1 MLHYP
6 IYGRSCTPIAFSTR
20 KTSGIGRLQCFA
32 IEQSG
37 WARFAAG
44 ASAFAVIADWARYGL
59 AIQNVVPENDKRGGA
74 RERDENKA
82 WLSCFDTTCS
92 SSLSVY
98 LVHIYFNWNSKGTG
112 LEVYSPWWD
121 NFARADR
128 VGGEFGLPWIPVSCD
143 CLLCLAVSSSWACDA
158 A

>member
-1 MLHYP
+1 MTKEGERGKEMKIRPGFLASTLH
-6 IYGRSCTPIAFSTR
+6 
-20 KTSGIGRLQCFA
+20 
-32 IEQSG
+32 
-37 WARFAAG
+37 
-44 ASAFAVIADWARYGL
+44 
-59 AIQNVVPENDKRGGA
+59 VVA
-74 RERDENKA
+74 
-82 WLSCFDTTCS
+82 
-92 SSLSVY
+92 LSVY

-121 NFARADR
+121 NFAGADR